1 MIEIIN
7 IKRVTD
13 DMQFDLN
20 YSPLIEIGS
29 ILLLVVGI
37 FLALKL
43 NKVEA

>member
-7 IKRVTD
+7 IKRLTD